1 MNTEPT
7 SGNAARPVAKTGTLD
22 LARATRVM
30 DNLEKLG
37 MRQVLIADPMSIWY
51 LTGYWNVPYERFY
64 GLYLARMNDEG
75 SIEATM
81 FCNRLFPDA
90 TSTGARIVTFDDTED
105 PIPLVSATTHR
116 DEPLGVD
123 KVLAARWLL
132 PLMDAH
138 VASEFRLGSPAV
150 DDARSIKDAHELD
163 LMRAASAV
171 NDQAMAWL
179 RAQLREGVTE
189 HEIAS
194 GLLAEYRR
202 LGAQEHSFSPI
213 VSFGANA
220 ADPHHEPDGTR
231 LCAGDV
237 VLFDVGCKRSSYCSD
252 MTRTFFFGG
261 EPSERD
267 REVYEAVR
275 RANEAAEALVAP
287 GVTFAEIDRAAR
299 SVIEEAG
306 YGEYFT
312 HRLGHQIGLEDHEPG
327 DVSSTHDEPVRPGQC
342 FSIEPGIYLPG
353 EMGVRIEDLVIVT
366 QDGCEVM
373 NAYPKQP
380 TVIE

>member
-1 MNTEPT
+1 MNMERV
-7 SGNAARPVAKTGTLD
+7 S
-22 LARATRVM
+22 RVM
-30 DNLEKLG
+30 GNLERLG
-37 MRQVLIADPMSIWY
+37 MGQVLVADPMSIWY

-64 GLYLARMNDEG
+64 ALYLARDA
-75 SIEATM
+75 EARTTQATL

-90 TSTGARIVTFDDTED
+90 SQTGARVVTFDDTED
-105 PIPLVSATTHR
+105 PVALVAKATRHG
-116 DEPLGVD
+116 EPLGVD

-132 PLMDAH
+132 PLMDAR
-138 VASEFRLGSPAV
+138 VASEFHLGSPAV
-150 DDARSIKDAHELD
+150 DDARSIKDARELD
-163 LMRAASAV
+163 LMRAASAT

-179 RAQLREGVTE
+179 RSQLHEGVTE

-202 LGAQEHSFSPI
+202 LGAQDHSFTPI

-231 LCAGDV
+231 LRAGDV
-237 VLFDVGCKRSSYCSD
+237 VLFDVGCKRDSYCSD
-252 MTRTFFFGG
+252 MTRTFFFGA

-267 REVYEAVR
+267 REVYETVR
-275 RANEAAEALVAP
+275 RANEAAEAIVAP
-287 GVTFAEIDRAAR
+287 GVTFAEIDLTAR
-299 SVIEEAG
+299 RIIEDAG
-306 YGEYFT
+306 YGSYFT

-366 QDGCEVM
+366 ENGCEVM
-373 NAYPKQP
+373 NAYPKQL

>member
-90 TSTGARIVTFDDTED
+90 TSTGARVVTFDDTED
-105 PIPLVSATTHR
+105 PIPLVSATTRH

-327 DVSSTHDEPVRPGQC
+327 DVSSTHDELVRPGQC

-373 NAYPKQP
+373 NAYPKQL
-380 TVIE
+380 TVID

>member
-64 GLYLARMNDEG
+64 GLYLAHTDEAG
-75 SIEATM
+75 TIEATM

-90 TSTGARIVTFDDTED
+90 TSTGARVVTFDDTED

-163 LMRAASAV
+163 LMRAASSV

-179 RAQLREGVTE
+179 RAQLHEGVTE

-275 RANEAAEALVAP
+275 RANEVAEALVAP

-353 EMGVRIEDLVIVT
+353 EMGVCIEDLVIVT

-373 NAYPKQP
+373 NAYPKQL
-380 TVIE
+380 TVID